1 VLDPLGHMFNK
12 EAVLAAL
19 LAKKLDKKPLPPG
32 LEHVKSLKVQC
43 GFGLQLVHH
52 RQARATALTRS
63 GEGFGRCR
71 TTC

>member
-32 LEHVKSLKVQC
+32 LEHVKSLKVHAG
-43 GFGLQLVHH
+43 GFRLLLVHH
-52 RQARATALTRS
+52 TGRYARR
-63 GEGFGRCR
+63 R
-71 TTC
+71 